1 MKTLTN
7 SNRLMSDDQTDSPPE
22 PRSWIGRLR
31 EVFTDTV
38 DDTGDLVQVLRKA
51 QRNKVIDADCL
62 SILEGAL
69 QVSDMQV
76 RDIMIPRSQVVIVS
90 ASADPQDILP
100 VVIEAQHSRF
110 PVIGDSLDEVLGIL
124 LAKDLLKL
132 ALERGGKK
140 FDIKDV
146 LRPATFVPESKRL
159 NVLLKEFRE
168 NRNHMAIVIDE
179 YGDLAGLCT
188 IEDVLEQIVGE
199 IEDEHDTDDEVFIK
213 TLDGSH
219 YTVKALTPIADFNE
233 FFDTEFPEEDF
244 DTIGGLVLSEF
255 GRIPQ
260 PDESVRSGGFLF
272 KVLNADNRQIRLLHV
287 TRGEQAPMV
296 SE

>member
-1 MKTLTN
+1 
-7 SNRLMSDDQTDSPPE
+7 MSDDQTDTDPAPI
-22 PRSWIGRLR
+22 SWIGKIR

-38 DDTGDLVQVLRKA
+38 DDTEDLVGVLRKA
-51 QRNKVIDADCL
+51 QRHKVIDADCL
-62 SILEGAL
+62 SIIEGAL
-69 QVSDMQV
+69 SVSDMQV
-76 RDIMIPRSQVVIVS
+76 RDIMIPRSQVVTVL

-132 ALERGGKK
+132 ALERDMNKK

-213 TLDGSH
+213 PLDGNH
-219 YTVKALTPIADFNE
+219 FTVKALTPIPDFNE
-233 FFDTEFPEEDF
+233 FFDSDFTEEDF
-244 DTIGGLVLSEF
+244 DTIGGLVLSQF

-260 PDESVRSGGFLF
+260 RDESVRFSGFVF

-287 TRGEQAPMV
+287 SR
-296 SE
+296 SEHVPE

>member
-1 MKTLTN
+1 MNDDSSSHSASSATHP
-7 SNRLMSDDQTDSPPE
+7 SLMA
-22 PRSWIGRLR
+22 RLR
-31 EVFTDTV
+31 DLMTDNIA
-38 DDTGDLVQVLRKA
+38 DTEELIRVLRKA
-51 QRNKVIDADCL
+51 QRKKVLDNDAL
-62 SILEGAL
+62 SIIEGAL

-76 RDIMIPRSQVVIVS
+76 RDIMVPRSQVVTVK
-90 ASADPQDILP
+90 ASDSPQDILP

-132 ALERGGKK
+132 ALNDHDERK

-146 LRPATFVPESKRL
+146 MRSATFVPESKRL

-199 IEDEHDTDDEVFIK
+199 IEDEHDTEDEAFIK
-213 TLDGSH
+213 QLDESSF
-219 YTVKALTPIADFNE
+219 TVKALTTVEDFNQH
-233 FFDTEFPEEDF
+233 FNTDFPTDEF
-244 DTIGGLVLSEF
+244 DTIGGVVLSKF

-260 PDESVRSGGFLF
+260 RDDSIVIDRFTF
-272 KVLNADNRQIRLLHV
+272 KILNADNRQIRLLHV
-287 TRGEQAPMV
+287 SLSHADEATEH
-296 SE
+296 EY